1 MNSRSALIIRA
12 VGLVVLSA
20 LAASPATA
28 ALAIRTW
35 VSGVGDDL
43 NPCSRTA
50 PCKTFAGAIPKTAAG
65 GEIDALDPG
74 EYGGTAG
81 SRAVVEITKAL
92 TIDGG
97 AGTATI
103 LVPSG
108 NGVLINAGSDDT
120 VVLRNLSIHP
130 SSAAFDGI
138 RVEGGR
144 NALIEHCAVSGFSNG
159 IGFLPVGPMSLT
171 VADTTVENNLN
182 GMSVGTFGAYFARLT
197 ATHVRFDGNF
207 TGIFMRDNALVFVSD
222 SSASNN
228 IDGFVARSDGGA
240 AELDLENVSSS
251 NNSNAGAV
259 VFNPGAV
266 IRLSNTSIEHNGG
279 PGVVPIGGGLILS
292 FGNNKFSGNA
302 MGDGT
307 INGPLVP
314 K

>member
-1 MNSRSALIIRA
+1 MTIRSASFTRPF
-12 VGLVVLSA
+12 GLLVLWMFV
-20 LAASPATA
+20 ASPATA
-28 ALAIRTW
+28 LDIRTW

-43 NPCSRTA
+43 NPCTRSAPCRTFDAASSKTA
-50 PCKTFAGAIPKTAAG
+50 PN
-65 GEIDALDPG
+65 GEIDALDPA
-74 EYGGTAG
+74 EYGGLTIIQG
-81 SRAVVEITKAL
+81 L

-97 AGTATI
+97 GLATLDRSVNI
-103 LVPSG
+103 R
-108 NGVLINAGSDDT
+108 AGSEDT
-120 VVLRNLSIHP
+120 VTLRNLSINGNRSTGIGIKILGGRNVVIENCAVAGFSRGIEYAP
-130 SSAAFDGI
+130 LGGMNLLVSASTFSGNSLSGI
-138 RVEGGR
+138 RVRANGAFFARLSATNVRLEG
-144 NALIEHCAVSGFSNG
+144 NG
-159 IGFLPVGPMSLT
+159 IGLDVQ
-171 VADTTVENNLN
+171 
-182 GMSVGTFGAYFARLT
+182 
-197 ATHVRFDGNF
+197 
-207 TGIFMRDNALVFVSD
+207 DNSLVFLSD

>member
-1 MNSRSALIIRA
+1 LVLLNRS
-12 VGLVVLSA
+12 
-20 LAASPATA
+20 
-28 ALAIRTW
+28 
-35 VSGVGDDL
+35 
-43 NPCSRTA
+43 N
-50 PCKTFAGAIPKTAAG
+50 
-65 GEIDALDPG
+65 
-74 EYGGTAG
+74 
-81 SRAVVEITKAL
+81 
-92 TIDGG
+92 
-97 AGTATI
+97 
-103 LVPSG
+103 
-108 NGVLINAGSDDT
+108 
-120 VVLRNLSIHP
+120 HP
-130 SSAAFDGI
+130 SNAAFDGI

-266 IRLSNTSIEHNGG
+266 IRLSNTS
-279 PGVVPIGGGLILS
+279 
-292 FGNNKFSGNA
+292 
-302 MGDGT
+302 
-307 INGPLVP
+307 
-314 K
+314 